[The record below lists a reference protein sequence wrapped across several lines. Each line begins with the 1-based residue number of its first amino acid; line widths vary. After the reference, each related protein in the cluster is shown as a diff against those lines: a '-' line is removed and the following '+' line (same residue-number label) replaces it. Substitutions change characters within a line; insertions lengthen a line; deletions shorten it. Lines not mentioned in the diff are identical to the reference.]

1 MSTKP
6 KTYYQC
12 LLRRGMSHQHAWI
25 EDRGAHEGLS
35 VELLPSREPWE
46 VVTAFRHHA
55 LSEDQLKEMKQLHR
69 GSLPSV
75 EAMV

>member
-12 LLRRGMSHQHAWI
+12 LLRRGCSLQHAWI
-25 EDRGAHEGLS
+25 EDAGAREGAQ

-55 LSEDQLKEMKQLHR
+55 LSDDQLREMKQLHR

-75 EAMV
+75 EPMR